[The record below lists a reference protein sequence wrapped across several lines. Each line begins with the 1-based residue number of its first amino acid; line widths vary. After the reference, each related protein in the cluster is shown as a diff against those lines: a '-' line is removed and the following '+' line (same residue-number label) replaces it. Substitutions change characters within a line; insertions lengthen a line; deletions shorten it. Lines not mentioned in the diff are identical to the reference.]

1 MEPEKVDSDGIEAL
15 IHIPEE
21 HPAKAFC
28 EEHGITIEQVSRRIL
43 KPAEVVK
50 KILSG
55 HIQPSKAVE
64 ERLQGIMKDGQW
76 KIGEEND

>member
-1 MEPEKVDSDGIEAL
+1 MEPEKIDSDAIEAL
-15 IHIPEE
+15 IHIPEP
-21 HPAKAFC
+21 HPAKIFC
-28 EEHGITIEQVSRRIL
+28 EKHGILLEQIAKRTL
-43 KPAEVVK
+43 KPVEIVK

-64 ERLQGIMKDGQW
+64 ERLQSIMKDGQW